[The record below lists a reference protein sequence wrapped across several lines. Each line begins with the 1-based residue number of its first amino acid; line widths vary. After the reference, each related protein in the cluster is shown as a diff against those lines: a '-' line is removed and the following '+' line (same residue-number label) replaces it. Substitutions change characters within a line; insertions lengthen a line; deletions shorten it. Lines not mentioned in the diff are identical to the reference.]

1 MLTQFILDSFLFW
14 TFLSVIVITAI
25 WIGRA
30 AIRIFE
36 YERQVDRGWNDL
48 LDRADKTISKLDEL
62 IYEVQKIKSE
72 TEEATKKVRKIK
84 TKLEE

>member
-36 YERQVDRGWNDL
+36 YERHNQVVEQMNEPIGDSTYRFRYKRKCVVGEKHFYFCNGNQDCP
-48 LDRADKTISKLDEL
+48 
-62 IYEVQKIKSE
+62 KS
-72 TEEATKKVRKIK
+72 V
-84 TKLEE
+84 